1 MSGNSEPQ
9 GVAYLRRL
17 CQRGE
22 LRSGGAERGRAPAA
36 GRGGAGLRRRGGAG
50 RSGFPAPGRCRAS
63 GPRYLPAPGRPPAVQ
78 VAAMSSGASV
88 SALQRLVEQLKLEAS
103 VERIKVR
110 PSPAPG
116 LGAWKPPA
124 PAPPRHLWAGE
135 EEAAPEPGAA
145 GPARWRASPQG
156 PRSSGGTGEPPR
168 GRCFRFGLVGSGAA
182 RWRLEP
188 RRP

>member
-1 MSGNSEPQ
+1 
-9 GVAYLRRL
+9 
-17 CQRGE
+17 
-22 LRSGGAERGRAPAA
+22 
-36 GRGGAGLRRRGGAG
+36 
-50 RSGFPAPGRCRAS
+50 
-63 GPRYLPAPGRPPAVQ
+63 
-78 VAAMSSGASV
+78 MSSGASV

-156 PRSSGGTGEPPR
+156 PRSSGGTGLSGSCRASAILHAKCLQGCPA
-168 GRCFRFGLVGSGAA
+168 GRYSNWKQPLPGAQILCFTLMTVGKKFTEECFQAQSG
-182 RWRLEP
+182 E
-188 RRP
+188 